1 MSHLDWDMSI
11 RIEDEMVKQG
21 IDFRPEET
29 IQSLVGDTQLDEVIT
44 NKGTKLSADMYI
56 LATGVRPN
64 VALAQSIGVKLGKAG
79 AIATD
84 NTLQTNIPDVYAV
97 GDVAESFHVIT
108 GKPIYRP
115 LASTAN
121 KMGRIAGD
129 AMTGGQLRFQGV
141 LGTGILRFFDLT
153 IAQTGLTERSSS

>member
-1 MSHLDWDMSI
+1 M
-11 RIEDEMVKQG
+11 
-21 IDFRPEET
+21 
-29 IQSLVGDTQLDEVIT
+29 
-44 NKGTKLSADMYI
+44 
-56 LATGVRPN
+56 
-64 VALAQSIGVKLGKAG
+64 KLGETG

-84 NTLQTNIPDVYAV
+84 TTMETNIEGVYAV

-108 GKPIYRP
+108 GKATYRP

-129 AMTGGQLRFQGV
+129 AMTGGPLRFQGV

-153 IAQTGLTERSSS
+153 IAQTGLTEKKRSKKVMK